1 MALTRRSFLQT
12 SMAAATAL
20 PVRTSAQSTP
30 LRVAEKYVDVNGIRT
45 RYLEAGTGEP
55 IVLVHGGNIG
65 TVSYS
70 ANMWDLNM
78 AGLSQHMH
86 VYALDKLGSGYT
98 DNPQSDGEYTME
110 ALTRHVVDFLNAL
123 GITKASLVGHSRG
136 ALPVA
141 HIALE
146 HPEMVQ
152 GLIILDSSTLAP
164 DDPEIDYDP
173 RAFYARLASNA
184 PPAPT
189 AEFVRREPDANSFFQ
204 SHITDDYVERILE
217 MARLPKMLE
226 AQEKMKRLGAEFD
239 ADIARMKAE
248 TLDRIRS
255 GGLEAP
261 TLILWGYN
269 DPSAPLNLG
278 LKLMD
283 VIAAA
288 QPQTQMYIV
297 NQAGHYLCRDQVDT
311 FNRAVI
317 SFVKSLKTG

>member
-1 MALTRRSFLQT
+1 MALTRRVFLKT
-12 SMAAATAL
+12 SVAAATAL
-20 PVRTSAQSTP
+20 PGGTLAQSP
-30 LRVAEKYVDVNGIRT
+30 PSGVVAEKYVDVNGIRT
-45 RYLEAGTGEP
+45 RYFEGGTGETL
-55 IVLVHGGNIG
+55 VLVHGGNIG
-65 TVSYS
+65 TVSCS
-70 ANMWDLNM
+70 ANMWDLNL
-78 AGLSQHMH
+78 AVLSQHVH

-98 DNPQSDGEYTME
+98 DNPPSDSDYTME
-110 ALTRHVVDFLNAL
+110 AQTRHVLGFLEAL
-123 GITKASLVGHSRG
+123 GITTVTLVGHSRG

-164 DDPEIDYDP
+164 IDPASDYDP
-173 RAFYARLASNA
+173 RDFYARLAANP

-217 MARLPKMLE
+217 MARLPKMRK
-226 AQEKMKRLGAEFD
+226 AQETMKRLGAQFD
-239 ADIARMKAE
+239 ADIARMKAK

-269 DPSAPLNLG
+269 DPSAPLDLG
-278 LKLMD
+278 LNLMD
-283 VIAAA
+283 LIAAH
-288 QPQTQMYIV
+288 QPQTEMRIF
-297 NQAGHYLCRDQVDT
+297 NQAGHYLCRDQADK
-311 FNRAVI
+311 FNQAVI
-317 SFVKSLKTG
+317 SFVESA